1 MPVQVPFVRHCTST
15 YQQDKS
21 FDLIY
26 NKNDELKWV
35 RRSCYYVLFVIY
47 INSSYAM
54 L

>member
-1 MPVQVPFVRHCTST
+1 MPARVPFVRHCTST

-26 NKNDELKWV
+26 NKNDVLKWV